1 MKFVIYT
8 ILFITI
14 SFNQEYIGPD
24 DLAGDVGAIRSS
36 YMDGNRV
43 FLKFKNTSE
52 LSDWES
58 GGLDNVSIWPNDGT
72 GTRMVDGIALLVG
85 AKTYILNDQ
94 IETTI
99 DTVIVDDLLQINS
112 SNSFHEVYF
121 LQTSYREE
129 MDHNFTNTLDWG
141 FYPAFGYFNSYQDYP
156 AMSDDENTWPSSGWP
171 SVGQQT
177 QWQGYWDGRF
187 GKGVTYADLETYFVI
202 NDAMDQEYIDRNDF
216 RYYPRPGKKIQQ
228 DASFLP
234 GKDWGGLGLR
244 VEIRGFQWNNPLVRD
259 ALFWEYNI
267 TNISDFNI
275 LETSFGYWVDN
286 AIGSEGTTDD
296 EVGYFDTY
304 LDLSYSWDYDGVG
317 QAGVAPGIMGF
328 AFLESPGISND
339 EIDNDQD
346 GIIDEKRDNDKGVY
360 VGPTDGI
367 DNVSMFLDFYG
378 LELEDLRDHWSG
390 DEDQDWIQSTFDEN
404 GNCLKVNDDVGLDG
418 VGPGDIAY
426 SGPDSDGTECNGQPD
441 CSPGIGCEPNFGE
454 TDVSESDMIGLTTF
468 RLFPVEEHSQQQ
480 DETTAWFYNDAVIWE
495 MMSGNQFDQFLGT
508 PANLVEMFASGTFE
522 LKKGQTER
530 ISMAELH
537 SFDPL
542 TGTPGG
548 DSQEAPA
555 LFELKKTVQLIYETD
570 YRFAQPPR
578 MPTLTAE
585 SRDGNILLSW
595 DNVSESSRD
604 PFLPEEFQYDF
615 EGYKIYKSTDKY
627 FKDAQI
633 ITDGYGSA
641 MFFQPIFQCD
651 KEDGITGFSDITVF
665 GTSYYLGDDTG
676 IKHHFVDEDVVNGRT
691 YYYALVAYDYGLA
704 PTDAIENGIPPSE
717 NNAII
722 ELDENE
728 YVISTGINVA
738 EVYAAAPSAG
748 YSNPSLT
755 IDDDQ
760 IVYGTGNIEV
770 QIVADNQIKPNSKY
784 YLIFDTDTQFVD
796 IEDSF
801 FPRPNNIYTNGF
813 SVYECLEFENG
824 ECLEFSLS
832 PVYQETG
839 SFNEFGIQN
848 FSGQNF
854 VFNDDLESYVINDS
868 KVITDIFDGIQVSIS
883 PSTEINAELSEQF
896 WYQSNTDNPQIF
908 IKPWPN
914 VNHRESK
921 IVPWDLDIHFLDSF
935 SYKQSGLIPVGINGI
950 YDTDDQEITTII
962 QGDIES
968 ISRSYPFYVYN
979 RTLND
984 TMSLI
989 GIDSNGNGF
998 NPWEDRV
1005 IVGNSNNDGLW
1016 LGTTCEIDFAGIQ
1029 EGSLPT
1035 TGDIYSVRFNRPF
1048 WSGDHLVFDTGDFG
1062 SVLDS
1067 KLSNEMDKI
1076 KVVPNPYVMTNLLE
1090 ESIYN
1095 TDFNQ
1100 RRKLMFT
1107 HLPAQCIIEIYTV
1120 SGILVDTIEVN
1131 NALDDGVAYWDL
1143 LTNESLE
1150 VAAGMYIY
1158 YVKSLVNNSGN
1169 QKIGKFA
1176 IIK

>member
-1 MKFVIYT
+1 MNLLSIIFI
-8 ILFITI
+8 IL
-14 SFNQEYIGPD
+14 SLLSSQEYIGPD
-24 DLAGDVGAIRSS
+24 DSAGDVGAIRSS
-36 YMDGNRV
+36 HMDGNRV

-52 LSDWES
+52 LSDWAP

-85 AKTYILNDQ
+85 AKTYILDDQ
-94 IETTI
+94 IESTM
-99 DTVIVDDLLQINS
+99 DTVIVDDISLING
-112 SNSFHEVYF
+112 SNSFHEVHF

-141 FYPAFGYFNSYQDYP
+141 FYPVFGYFDSYQDYP
-156 AMSDDENTWPSSGWP
+156 AMSDDEDTWPSIGWP
-171 SVGQQT
+171 SVGQDT
-177 QWQGYWDGRF
+177 HWEGYWDGRF
-187 GKGVTYADLETYFVI
+187 GKGVTYADLETYFVV

-216 RYYPRPGKKIQQ
+216 RYYPRPGEKIQS

-267 TNISDFNI
+267 TNISDYNI

-286 AIGSEGTTDD
+286 AIGSEGSTDD
-296 EVGYFDTY
+296 EVGYFDTF

-317 QAGVAPGIMGF
+317 QAGVTPGIMGF
-328 AFLESPGISND
+328 AFLESPGISD
-339 EIDNDQD
+339 DQVDNDQD
-346 GIIDEKRDNDKGVY
+346 GLIDEKRDNDKGEM
-360 VGPTDGI
+360 VGPFDGI
-367 DNVSMFLDFYG
+367 DNVEMFLEFYN
-378 LELEDLRDHWSG
+378 LDYDDLDDHWSG
-390 DEDQDWIQSTFDEN
+390 DEDQDWLQSTFDDE

-426 SGPDSDGTECNGQPD
+426 SGPDSDGTECNGEPD
-441 CSPGIGCEPNFGE
+441 CSPGLGCEPNFGE

-480 DETTAWFYNDAVIWE
+480 DETTVWFYNDAVLWD
-495 MMSGNQFDQFLGT
+495 MMSDTQFDQFLGT
-508 PANLVEMFASGTFE
+508 PANLVEVFASGVFE
-522 LKKGQTER
+522 LKEGQTER

-542 TGTPGG
+542 TGSPGG
-548 DSQEAPA
+548 ESNEAPA

-585 SRDGNILLSW
+585 PRDGNVLLTW
-595 DNVSESSRD
+595 GNVSESSRD
-604 PFLPEEFQYDF
+604 PFLPEEYQYDF
-615 EGYKIYKSTDKY
+615 EGYKIYRSTDKY

-633 ITDGYGSA
+633 ITDGYGSS
-641 MFFQPIFQCD
+641 MFFQPILQCD
-651 KEDGITGFSDITVF
+651 KDDGISGFSDITVF

-676 IKHHFVDEDVVNGRT
+676 IKHHFVDNDVVNGRT

-704 PTDAIENGIPPSE
+704 PTEAIENGIPPSE

-738 EVYAAAPSAG
+738 AVHAMAPSAG
-748 YSNPSLT
+748 YSDPTLN
-755 IDDDQ
+755 INNDN
-760 IVYGTGNIEV
+760 IYGTGNISAE
-770 QIVADNQIKPNSKY
+770 IVADNQIEPNSKY
-784 YLIFDTDTQFVD
+784 YLAFETDTQFID
-796 IEDSF
+796 IDDSF
-801 FPRPNNIYTNGF
+801 FPRPNNIYTTGF
-813 SVYECLEFENG
+813 SVFKCISYQDNECTEYGQAPIYSENG
-824 ECLEFSLS
+824 
-832 PVYQETG
+832 
-839 SFNEFGIQN
+839 SFDEFGN
-848 FSGQNF
+848 PEFSGQNF
-854 VFNDDLESYVINDS
+854 VYNEDVDQYVISEDQ
-868 KVITDIFDGIQVSIS
+868 ITSDVFDGIQLKLDTF
-883 PSTEINAELSEQF
+883 TELNATLANQF
-896 WYQSNTDNPQIF
+896 WYESTTQDPQIF

-914 VNHRESK
+914 VDHRESRM
-921 IVPWDLDIHFLDSF
+921 VPWDFDIYF
-935 SYKQSGLIPVGINGI
+935 SNDLSYHQTNLIPLGVNGI
-950 YDTDDQEITTII
+950 YDTDDTEITSTI
-962 QGDIES
+962 QGDIQS
-968 ISRSYPFYVYN
+968 ISRSYPFYIYN

-989 GIDSNGNGF
+989 GIDSNGDGF
-998 NPWEDRV
+998 DPWQDK
-1005 IVGNSNNDGLW
+1005 ILVGTSNDDGLW
-1016 LGTTCEIDFAGIQ
+1016 LGTTCELDFEGIV
-1029 EGSLPT
+1029 ENSLPSQ
-1035 TGDIYSVRFNRPF
+1035 GDIYSVRFNRPF
-1048 WSGDHLVFDTGDFG
+1048 WDGDYLTLETGDNG
-1062 SVLDS
+1062 SVISSDLND
-1067 KLSNEMDKI
+1067 EMDRI
-1076 KVVPNPYVMTNLLE
+1076 RVVPNPYVMTNLLE

-1107 HLPAQCIIEIYTV
+1107 HLPAQCIIEIYTT

-1131 NALDDGVAYWDL
+1131 NAVDDGVAYWDL
-1143 LTNESLE
+1143 LTSESLE

-1158 YVKSLVNNSGN
+1158 YVKSLVFDNGPE
-1169 QKIGKFA
+1169 KIGKFA